1 MKTRSNSRQVCYN
14 VQSAVDTTHHLI
26 IAHKVTNVPDRGK
39 LHEMGVKAQDALN
52 NKELTV
58 LADRGYYSGLDI
70 KDSEDAGLK
79 VLVPSSDT
87 SASEK
92 KGIFNRS
99 KFKYDAAKDVY
110 ICPANEELPHRTT
123 GIEKGKTM
131 KKYSVD
137 VHTCHNCKLKPECT
151 TSPSARRIA
160 RWEHQYVL
168 DKMAQRLKA
177 EPDAMLIRKQTVEH
191 PFGTIKMWMG
201 STHFLTKRFNN
212 VNTEMNLHVL
222 AYNFRRMIT
231 ILGPKQLMKEM
242 MA

>member
-1 MKTRSNSRQVCYN
+1 MKW
-14 VQSAVDTTHHLI
+14 
-26 IAHKVTNVPDRGK
+26 
-39 LHEMGVKAQDALN
+39 AL
-52 NKELTV
+52 KRRMRFTIKTLPV

-70 KDSEDAGLK
+70 KDSEDAGMN
-79 VLVPSSDT
+79 VLVPTSDT

-99 KFKYDAAKDVY
+99 KFKYDAVKDVY
-110 ICPANEELPHRTT
+110 ICPANEELPHRMT

-131 KKYSVD
+131 KRYMLD
-137 VHTCHNCKLKPECT
+137 IYTCRSCKLKPECT
-151 TSPSARRIA
+151 TSPSVRRMA
-160 RWEHQYVL
+160 RWEHQHVL

-201 STHFLTKRFNN
+201 AQHFLTKRFKN
-212 VNTEMNLHVL
+212 VGTEMALHVL
-222 AYNFRRMIT
+222 AYNLKRMMT
-231 ILGPKQLMKEM
+231 IMGPKQLMKEM